1 MTAFEEAKLRALL
14 HLQDRSGIGTLGERS
29 LHAVLK
35 YWIEPDERRHEVKL
49 PCGLVADIY
58 DGDRVVEIQTGS
70 LYQLRGKLDR
80 LLPFTP
86 VTIVVPVVRKKTLVW
101 LDPETGEA
109 TPPRR
114 SPRVG
119 GFWDR
124 LPDLYWLLPYFS
136 DPGLVVRL
144 VELDLVESRARDGWG
159 RDGKRG
165 SHRVERVP
173 VAVGRELWL
182 QGPADCVHMLPDGL
196 PIPFTT
202 ADFQKAGRLSAKKAG
217 FAINFLY
224 KNKVIVRT
232 GKSGRAY
239 LYAAADGDAI

>member
-58 DGDRVVEIQTGS
+58 DGERVVEIQTGS

-109 TPPRR
+109 TPI
-114 SPRVG
+114 
-119 GFWDR
+119 
-124 LPDLYWLLPYFS
+124 
-136 DPGLVVRL
+136 
-144 VELDLVESRARDGWG
+144 A
-159 RDGKRG
+159 
-165 SHRVERVP
+165 
-173 VAVGRELWL
+173 
-182 QGPADCVHMLPDGL
+182 
-196 PIPFTT
+196 
-202 ADFQKAGRLSAKKAG
+202 AGRRILGPPPRSV
-217 FAINFLY
+217 L
-224 KNKVIVRT
+224 
-232 GKSGRAY
+232 
-239 LYAAADGDAI
+239 AAALFFGSGAGGSAG

>member
-58 DGDRVVEIQTGS
+58 DGERVVEIQTGS

-173 VAVGRELWL
+173 SRWEGSCGCKALPTVSICCLTACPFPSRRRISRKLGGCPRKRQDL
-182 QGPADCVHMLPDGL
+182 Q
-196 PIPFTT
+196 
-202 ADFQKAGRLSAKKAG
+202 
-217 FAINFLY
+217 
-224 KNKVIVRT
+224 
-232 GKSGRAY
+232 
-239 LYAAADGDAI
+239 